1 MLVDFYYYP
10 YSYTSIVHDQIW
22 GQCERLQPC
31 LTILLGSQIFKMCN
45 YLMMFDV
52 SGSNA
57 RARSQPRPPD
67 VPELSDGDH
76 HEDLQQ
82 AQHDGL
88 ESQPDPLLHHA
99 LALLLSPLL
108 CGQSTERQT

>member
-1 MLVDFYYYP
+1 MGSLWLIRVRTTTPVEFSQCCSHLI
-10 YSYTSIVHDQIW
+10 YSVHLKTVNINTDMARQRR
-22 GQCERLQPC
+22 ER
-31 LTILLGSQIFKMCN
+31 GSEKK
-45 YLMMFDV
+45 
-52 SGSNA
+52 SEA
-57 RARSQPRPPD
+57 D
-67 VPELSDGDH
+67 VPKLSDGDH

-108 CGQSTERQT
+108 CGQSSERQA

>member
-1 MLVDFYYYP
+1 
-10 YSYTSIVHDQIW
+10 
-22 GQCERLQPC
+22 
-31 LTILLGSQIFKMCN
+31 
-45 YLMMFDV
+45 MMFDV

-67 VPELSDGDH
+67 VPELSDRDH

-88 ESQPDPLLHHA
+88 ESQLDPLLHHA